1 MKKVYNILLILVLF
15 GLTNCSNL
23 KKSLGFEKDVPDEF
37 LIKKS
42 DPIERPPNFEL
53 MPPGS
58 NDKVI
63 NSKNK
68 QNKKNN
74 TKRIIDEVLKNNESK
89 EIASPNKSSSLEKDI
104 LNQIENR

>member
-1 MKKVYNILLILVLF
+1 MKKIYNILLILVLF

-53 MPPGS
+53 MPPDS
-58 NDKVI
+58 KKVV
-63 NSKNK
+63 NSKSK
-68 QNKKNN
+68 QNTKNN
-74 TKRIIDEVLKNNESK
+74 TKRIIDEVLKNNDSK
-89 EIASPNKSSSLEKDI
+89 EIASPDKPSSLEKDI
-104 LNQIENR
+104 LNQIEKR